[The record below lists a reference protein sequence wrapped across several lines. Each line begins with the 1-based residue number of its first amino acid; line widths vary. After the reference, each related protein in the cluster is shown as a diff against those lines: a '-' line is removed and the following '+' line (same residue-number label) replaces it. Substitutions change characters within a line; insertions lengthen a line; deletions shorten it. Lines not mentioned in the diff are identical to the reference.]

1 MAAPFTVAREWLKAS
16 ASDEGSRKA
25 EVNRD
30 SDFSTD
36 RPWWETRWFVAAM
49 ILLAFF
55 PLIYP
60 PVPPLV
66 DLLGHMGRYRV
77 ELDLARSPDLQRYFD
92 FEWQLI
98 GNLGVDLLIVPMAKL
113 FGLELSV
120 KLIALAIPP
129 LTVAGFLWVAREV
142 HHRLPPTAA
151 LALPFAFSHPFLFG
165 FLNYTL
171 SMALAFLAFGLWLR
185 LGRLGKL
192 RLRAGIFVPIS
203 FIVFICHT
211 FGWGMLGLL
220 CFSAEA
226 VRQHDRGIS
235 WWKAGLKAAMHA
247 SVMAAPI
254 LIMLVWRS
262 EISGAPTFGWFNW
275 RIKSLWLI
283 WSLRDQWQS
292 IDLAILALIG
302 LTALFALVTRAFTLS
317 RNLAFSALV
326 LTLAFILL
334 PWTVFGS
341 AYADMR
347 LVPYAMAVIAL
358 AIRTRREPP
367 EGLSPVLA
375 VASVG
380 LFVAK
385 VAVTTVSL
393 GIASDRQ
400 ERQFAA
406 LELVPRG
413 APLVYLVGQSCD
425 TPWPLFRQSHL
436 GAMAIVRR
444 HAFANDQWGIEG
456 ANLLTVD
463 YPQAGYFRADP
474 SQMVRDPACRTQK
487 SPTADQAMRAIP
499 RDAFDYVWLV
509 DMPTF
514 DTASLA
520 GYRRVWSDA
529 GSSLYAIER
538 VPAKETP

>member
-1 MAAPFTVAREWLKAS
+1 MTTDIDDA
-16 ASDEGSRKA
+16 
-25 EVNRD
+25 
-30 SDFSTD
+30 TD

-49 ILLAFF
+49 ILLAFV
-55 PLIYP
+55 PLLYP

-98 GNLGVDLLIVPMAKL
+98 GNLGVDLLIVPLAKI

-120 KLIALAIPP
+120 KLIAMTIPP

-185 LGRLGKL
+185 LGRLG
-192 RLRAGIFVPIS
+192 RIELRALLFVPIS
-203 FIVFICHT
+203 FIIFICHT
-211 FGWGMLGLL
+211 FGWGTLGLL

-226 VRQHDRGIS
+226 VRQHDKGIS
-235 WWKAGLKAAMHA
+235 WWKAGLKAATHA
-247 SVMAAPI
+247 LVLAAPA
-254 LIMLVWRS
+254 LIMLTWRS

-275 RIKSLWLI
+275 PIKSLWLV
-283 WSLRDQWQS
+283 WALRDRWQS
-292 IDLAILALIG
+292 IDTAILTWIG
-302 LTALFALVTRAFTLS
+302 LAALFALVTRYFTLS

-326 LTLAFILL
+326 LAIAFVVL

-347 LVPYAMAVIAL
+347 LAPYALAVIAL
-358 AIRTRREPP
+358 AIRARREPP
-367 EGLSPVLA
+367 PGLPQMLA
-375 VASVG
+375 VAATG
-380 LFVAK
+380 LFAAK

-393 GIASDRQ
+393 RIASDRQ
-400 ERQFAA
+400 DRQFAA
-406 LELVPRG
+406 LDHVRRG

-425 TPWPLFRQSHL
+425 TLWPLFRQSHL

-456 ANLLTVD
+456 ANLLTVH
-463 YPQAGYFRADP
+463 YAPAGRFRADP
-474 SQMVRDPACRTQK
+474 SQMVSDAGCRTRRT
-487 SPTADQAMRAIP
+487 PTVDEAMKAIP
-499 RDAFDYVWLV
+499 RDAFDYVWLIDV
-509 DMPTF
+509 PPYEPT
-514 DTASLA
+514 SLA
-520 GYRRVWSDA
+520 GYRRVWSGE

-538 VPAKETP
+538 DRANKGP

>member
-1 MAAPFTVAREWLKAS
+1 M
-16 ASDEGSRKA
+16 
-25 EVNRD
+25 NQ
-30 SDFSTD
+30 DFEPRTD

-49 ILLAFF
+49 ILLAFL
-55 PLIYP
+55 PLLYP

-120 KLIALAIPP
+120 KLIALIIPP

-185 LGRLGKL
+185 LGRLGKI
-192 RLRAGIFVPIS
+192 RLRAMLFVPIS

-247 SVMAAPI
+247 LVLAAPI
-254 LIMLVWRS
+254 LIMLTWRS
-262 EISGAPTFGWFNW
+262 EISGAPTFGWFNL
-275 RIKSLWLI
+275 RIKLLWLV
-283 WSLRDQWQS
+283 WALRDQWQS
-292 IDLAILALIG
+292 IDLAILTLIG

-326 LTLAFILL
+326 LTVAFILI

-358 AIRTRREPP
+358 AIRARREPP
-367 EGLSPVLA
+367 EGLSQVLA

-380 LFVAK
+380 LFAAK
-385 VAVTTVSL
+385 IAVTTASL
-393 GIASDRQ
+393 GMASDRQ
-400 ERQFAA
+400 ERHFAA
-406 LELVPRG
+406 LDLVPRG
-413 APLVYLVGQSCD
+413 STVAYLVGQSCD
-425 TPWPLFRQSHL
+425 TLWPLFRQSHL

-444 HAFANDQWGIEG
+444 HAFANDQWSIEG
-456 ANLLTVD
+456 ANLLTVN

-474 SQMVRDPACRTQK
+474 SQMVSAASCRTRRT
-487 SPTADQAMRAIP
+487 PTADEAMRRIP

-509 DMPTF
+509 DVPPF
-514 DTASLA
+514 DPRSLA
-520 GYRRVWSDA
+520 GYRRVWSRDD
-529 GSSLYAIER
+529 SSLYAIER
-538 VPAKETP
+538 VPAKVVQ